1 MRQHAS
7 LISARDA
14 TMALATARG
23 PRITF
28 YGGVN
33 EIGGNKFLLE
43 DKGTRIFL
51 DFGMQMGLHGK
62 YYDMMMGPRKGNAL
76 ADLFEFG
83 LLPRIKGT
91 YRQDYTGHLAKGPDP
106 KGWFKKDSKSEDSV
120 HGVLLTH
127 AHVDHCEYIHYLR
140 PDIPVYCT
148 EATKIIMQAL
158 QDTGMGGGHFVT
170 YKEEFKT
177 YTNTKGGAGWATSS
191 KNREERGRNISL
203 VKPYKKYKIDSIE
216 FEPLPVDHSLPG
228 ACGFMIHTSAGSIAY
243 TGDLRFHGRRKKE
256 TERFVDAC
264 GSEKPDYMLCEGT
277 RVGVRSSPTEESVE
291 EDALEVMQNTK
302 KLSVVSYPVR
312 DLDRFLSLYNAAV
325 RSGRYMLIDF
335 KQAYLLKRFESS
347 RENRGAYPRLDD
359 PNIKIFLP
367 RMNKGLAGAKKGAW
381 DDSLLMGDY
390 SEGWK
395 KEIINGKAEQATYSD
410 VRAAQKGY
418 VLYCNDYNLQ
428 QLIDIRPEGG
438 SSYIHSSTEPFSD
451 EMELGHDRI
460 KRWLHHFGLIR
471 DEESW
476 ITLHVS
482 GHGTGDQIKRVAK
495 ESNAKNIIPIHT
507 EHSDRFAHWHD
518 SVINGENNGCV
529 AL

>member
-1 MRQHAS
+1 M
-7 LISARDA
+7 
-14 TMALATARG
+14 
-23 PRITF
+23 
-28 YGGVN
+28 
-33 EIGGNKFLLE
+33 
-43 DKGTRIFL
+43 
-51 DFGMQMGLHGK
+51 
-62 YYDMMMGPRKGNAL
+62 
-76 ADLFEFG
+76 
-83 LLPRIKGT
+83 
-91 YRQDYTGHLAKGPDP
+91 
-106 KGWFKKDSKSEDSV
+106 
-120 HGVLLTH
+120 
-127 AHVDHCEYIHYLR
+127 
-140 PDIPVYCT
+140 
-148 EATKIIMQAL
+148 
-158 QDTGMGGGHFVT
+158 
-170 YKEEFKT
+170 
-177 YTNTKGGAGWATSS
+177 
-191 KNREERGRNISL
+191 
-203 VKPYKKYKIDSIE
+203 
-216 FEPLPVDHSLPG
+216 
-228 ACGFMIHTSAGSIAY
+228 
-243 TGDLRFHGRRKKE
+243 
-256 TERFVDAC
+256 
-264 GSEKPDYMLCEGT
+264 
-277 RVGVRSSPTEESVE
+277 
-291 EDALEVMQNTK
+291 
-302 KLSVVSYPVR
+302 SVVSYPVR

-381 DDSLLMGDY
+381 DDSLMVGDY
-390 SEGWK
+390 SERWK

-410 VRAAQKGY
+410 VKAAQKGY

>member
-7 LISARDA
+7 LISARD
-14 TMALATARG
+14 TTKALATARG

-28 YGGVN
+28 YGGMN

-51 DFGMQMGLHGK
+51 DFGMQMGLHGR

-83 LLPRIKGT
+83 LLPRIKGI
-91 YRQDYTGHLAKGPDP
+91 YRQDYTGHLARGPDP

-177 YTNTKGGAGWATSS
+177 YTNTKGSASWATSS

-203 VKPYKKYKIDSIE
+203 VKPYKKYRVDSIE

-256 TERFVDAC
+256 TEKFVDAC

-347 RENRGAYPRLDD
+347 KENRGAYPRLDD

-367 RMNKGLAGAKKGAW
+367 RMNKGLAGAKKGVW
-381 DDSLLMGDY
+381 DDSLMMGDY
-390 SEGWK
+390 SERWK

-410 VRAAQKGY
+410 VKAAQKGY

-507 EHSDRFAHWHD
+507 EHGDRFAHWHD
-518 SVINGENNGCV
+518 SVINGENNGCI